1 MAETTKSIKKKKLRK
16 KLHPAIRIIKGI
28 GTALLSIFL
37 ILVITGSIVTTALTI
52 YIMKIADANDYTID
66 IDALKLSYTTMIYA
80 TDKDG
85 NEVEVKRLYENANRI
100 WVDYDQI
107 PAHVVD
113 AFVYTEDERFWDHTG
128 VDWKRTFSA
137 FANLF
142 LHFYDTE
149 QGGSTITQQLIK
161 NVTDDDEVSY
171 TRKIREIFRAIQ
183 LEKAYNKEDILEAY
197 LNYITLSNGTVCG
210 VQAAAKYYFNKDISE
225 VDIAEAAILAALPK
239 NPTAFDPYY
248 HPQANKERQHY
259 VLSKMY
265 ENGSI
270 SYDDYKAAEEE
281 EVILYYNTPEGEAAA
296 AANKADTEDG
306 TATIADSYYTDAVI
320 DQVVDD
326 LAELYD
332 LDHDEANSKFLNGG
346 YRVYCNVDLELQDY
360 LEDKYKD
367 YDCITYKWLEDY
379 PQSACLVM
387 DYHGNVK
394 ALVGGVGEK
403 TVRGF
408 NRATMATRS
417 PGSSI
422 KPISAYSLGIDYNLI
437 TWSSQIEDSP
447 MMTLIQNG
455 VARKWPA
462 NYSKSWSE
470 SKMFVYVGL
479 QKSLNTIPARILKM
493 IGVEESYDFMTKEL
507 GYTSLV
513 LSENGRS
520 DMDFAPLTLG
530 ALTKGVYMIEH
541 ASAYQMFGNGGYYY
555 KPKTYTSVINGL
567 GEVIL
572 SNDTSGKQVI
582 SSETAW
588 VMNRMLKEVVE
599 GTYGTAKQAKLDN
612 VELCAK
618 TGTSDDFYDL
628 YFVGLTPD
636 YIATMWTGYD
646 TQISLQYKTYDS
658 PVMWKNVFGDWAD
671 SLEHKE
677 FEPDPDVVTARFCLY
692 SGKLATSG
700 CPSTSI
706 GYYKSD
712 NVPEY
717 CYHKGY
723 DLHYYDDE
731 DEDEDYS
738 NNNDNAGGNEA
749 VDNNDDEN
757 NIEDENNNNE
767 NENDNENVNEDDNNE
782 NEE

>member
-1 MAETTKSIKKKKLRK
+1 MAEKLNKKTATNKKSKRRK
-16 KLHPAIRIIKGI
+16 KQHPAIKILKGL

-52 YIMKIADANDYTID
+52 YIMKIADASDYTID

-80 TDKDG
+80 TDNEG
-85 NEVEVKRLYENANRI
+85 NEMEVKRLYENANRI

-142 LHFYDTE
+142 LHFYSTE

-183 LEKAYNKEDILEAY
+183 LERAYNKDDILEAY

-210 VQAAAKYYFNKDISE
+210 VQAAAKYYFNKDISQ
-225 VDIAEAAILAALPK
+225 VDIAEAAMLAALPK
-239 NPTAFDPYY
+239 NPSALDPYY
-248 HPQANKERQHY
+248 HPEANKERQLY
-259 VLSKMY
+259 ALKKMY
-265 ENGSI
+265 ENGAI
-270 SYDDYKAAEEE
+270 SFEEYEAAQQEEI
-281 EVILYYNTPEGEAAA
+281 VLYYNTPEGEAALA
-296 AANKADTEDG
+296 SKKAEADEAG
-306 TATIADSYYTDAVI
+306 TSTLADSYYIDAVI

-326 LAELYD
+326 LGELYE
-332 LDHDEANSKFLNGG
+332 LDQEEANSKFLNGG
-346 YRVYCNVDLELQDY
+346 YRVYANVDIDLQEY
-360 LEDKYKD
+360 LEGKYAD
-367 YDCITYKWLEDY
+367 YDCITYKWLNDY

-394 ALVGGVGEK
+394 AMVGGIGEK
-403 TVRGF
+403 SVRGF

-422 KPISAYSLGIDYNLI
+422 KPVSAYSLGIDYNLI

-447 MMTLIQNG
+447 MMTLVQNG
-455 VARKWPA
+455 VSRKWPA
-462 NYSKSWSE
+462 NYSKSWSN
-470 SKMFVYVGL
+470 SKTFVYVGL

-493 IGVEESYDFMTKEL
+493 VGVEDSFDFMTKQL
-507 GYTSLV
+507 GYSTLV
-513 LSENGRS
+513 LADGSKT
-520 DMDFAPLTLG
+520 DMDYAPLTLG
-530 ALTKGVYMIEH
+530 ALTNGVRMIEH
-541 ASAYQMFGNGGYYY
+541 AAAYQMFGNGGYYY
-555 KPKTYTSVINGL
+555 KPKTYTKVVNGL

-572 SNDTSGKQVI
+572 SNEQKGEQVI

-588 VMNRMLKEVVE
+588 VMNRMLKQVVE
-599 GTYGTAKQAKLDN
+599 GPYGTAPQAELN
-612 VELCAK
+612 TVELCAK

-628 YFVGLTPD
+628 YFVGLTPE

-646 TQISLQYKTYDS
+646 TQKSLQYKTYDS
-658 PVMWKNVFGDWAD
+658 PVMWKNVFGSWAD
-671 SLEHKE
+671 SLETKT
-677 FEPDPDVVTARFCLY
+677 FEPDPSVVTARFCLY
-692 SGKLATSG
+692 SGKLANSG
-700 CPSTSI
+700 CPATSI

-712 NVPEY
+712 NLPEY
-717 CYHKGY
+717 CYHGGSHMKFIE
-723 DLHYYDDE
+723 DTDTSNSYDDE
-731 DEDEDYS
+731 D
-738 NNNDNAGGNEA
+738 
-749 VDNNDDEN
+749 DD
-757 NIEDENNNNE
+757 
-767 NENDNENVNEDDNNE
+767 
-782 NEE
+782 